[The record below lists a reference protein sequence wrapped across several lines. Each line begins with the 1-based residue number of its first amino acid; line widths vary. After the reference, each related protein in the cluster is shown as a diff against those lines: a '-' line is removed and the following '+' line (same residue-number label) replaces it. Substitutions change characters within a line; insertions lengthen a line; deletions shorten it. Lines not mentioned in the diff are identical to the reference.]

1 MLCCLA
7 AFCFLLSAK
16 KHERTNLRVLR
27 FLTLQAGYVARRAH
41 HAVRGRGRH
50 RARPPAHTPRAKT
63 PKHSFLFF
71 FFDCAFQGGY
81 VTLRGWLTTPSAAE
95 AGAALFRLP
104 AVAAPNRTEE
114 WRVVL
119 KARWP
124 PLYRTAVIC
133 NNTNTVNI
141 TLPRRLA
148 AALKTSPSH
157 SSPPTQD
164 VARHIIVSPSPDST
178 ARTLLPPAEKRW
190 LPLHGFSSHLL
201 PFHAPFPGRGPPH
214 HSLPLARRHCADSFA
229 ARREAL
235 AAAARLRLLTPLTLH
250 NLPRM

>member
-1 MLCCLA
+1 MR
-7 AFCFLLSAK
+7 LSGRLR
-16 KHERTNLRVLR
+16 HFERL
-27 FLTLQAGYVARRAH
+27 AH
-41 HAVRGRGRH
+41 HAVRGRGWR
-50 RARPPAHTPRAKT
+50 RALPPAG
-63 PKHSFLFF
+63 
-71 FFDCAFQGGY
+71 CGGAQPDRR
-81 VTLRGWLTTPSAAE
+81 VARRVEGALAPSISH
-95 AGAALFRLP
+95 R
-104 AVAAPNRTEE
+104 
-114 WRVVL
+114 
-119 KARWP
+119 
-124 PLYRTAVIC
+124 C